1 MRVFPLGLLALM
13 LTGCSTWHSSS
24 SHNLTSPAN
33 SASGN
38 TTTSVSGSRATPVV
52 YSSVD
57 ELAGKPFRELG
68 TVSGES
74 CQATVQDTPPNLAT
88 ARKRMQS
95 RASSM
100 NANVVLLHDCQIV
113 TGVGNCY
120 RQAICQGSSLNVS
133 SK

>member
-13 LTGCSTWHSSS
+13 LTGCSSWHGSS
-24 SHNLTSPAN
+24 SHNLIPQTS
-33 SASGN
+33 STSDD
-38 TTTSVSGSRATPVV
+38 TTASVSGSRTTAVV

-57 ELAGKPFRELG
+57 QLAGKPFRELG

-88 ARKRMQS
+88 ARQRMQS

-100 NANVVLLHDCQIV
+100 NANVVLLHDCQII

-120 RQAICQGSSLNVS
+120 RQAICQGTALNVS